1 MTFGTRLKKL
11 REEQG
16 LTQQQLGEK
25 SGVSPRVLGYCEQ
38 DQRFNTAIII
48 ITKLCETLNTTADY
62 LMLGN
67 KNDSTG
73 YKHTQSRPE
82 FINESEKEYIIEKY
96 TQEELEILD
105 YAKKHGIKPKQL
117 VSIID
122 VITRIIKLQN

>member
-16 LTQQQLGEK
+16 LTQQQLGEM

-62 LMLGN
+62 LMFGDEN
-67 KNDSTG
+67 YSTE
-73 YKHTQSRPE
+73 YKRTNSKSK
-82 FINESEKEYIIEKY
+82 FINEYEKEYKIEKY
-96 TQEELEILD
+96 TKEELEVIN
-105 YAKKHGIKPKQL
+105 YAKKHGITAKQL

-122 VITRIIKLQN
+122 VINRIIEQQN